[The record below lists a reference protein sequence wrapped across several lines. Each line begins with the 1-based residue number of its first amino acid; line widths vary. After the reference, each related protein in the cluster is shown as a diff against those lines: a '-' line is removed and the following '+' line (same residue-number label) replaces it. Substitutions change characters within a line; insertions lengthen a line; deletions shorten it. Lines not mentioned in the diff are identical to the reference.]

1 MIFGMLPLAIGFG
14 AGAEGCG
21 PMAHA
26 IIGALIVSTMI
37 TLAVVPALYSFLDEI
52 KGKFNKR
59 RQFNRGVKIE
69 S

>member
-14 AGAEGCG
+14 PGAEGCG

-52 KGKFNKR
+52 KGKFSNKKR
-59 RQFNRGVKIE
+59 IE
-69 S
+69 KAR